1 MIYTRYDDL
10 TIEEIVRLFQN
21 YGDMV
26 LLHNGHVVGFT
37 RES

>member
-1 MIYTRYDDL
+1 MAHTRYDDL
-10 TIEEIVRLFQN
+10 TIQEIVQLFQN

-37 RES
+37 KES